1 VTTIAII
8 GKPNVGKSSLF
19 NRFLGK
25 RDAITSDIAGTTR
38 DIKRRTINILG
49 KEARLYDTGGL
60 EDRDLIFK
68 EVRKMSMKAAREA
81 DLVLYMVDAN
91 VFPDNS
97 DKHLFFELQ
106 KVAKEIALVVNKID
120 NDKPNDN
127 LYEYMGFGAET
138 MFETSVIHNRGVRS
152 LGEWLFERI
161 EGEVFVEEK
170 EEKERT
176 KKERKFFIPDLE
188 DEDEN
193 FTYDENLE
201 YEEDKQL
208 FDTTRIEEDEN
219 REIKVAI
226 LGRPNVGKSSLL
238 NRLVDDERSVVSEV
252 AGTTIDPV
260 DETIEYNGK
269 KLTFVDTA
277 GLRKRSRIEGIERYA
292 LIRSKDILDQANI
305 ALLVLDCSEPF
316 NELDERIAGLL
327 KDNKLGVIIVLNKY
341 DIRMEE
347 EYQEILDDIRY
358 RFKFLA
364 YAPVITIS
372 ALSGKRAHKVN
383 DLILEVYER
392 YCTRLRTSEF
402 NNLLRYAFSRH
413 HIPSDK
419 GKVVKIYY
427 GTQYATKPPQFALI
441 CNRPESLHFSYLRY
455 LENRIREVIDLE
467 GSPIVL
473 SVRDKNK
480 KKKDAKK

>member
-1 VTTIAII
+1 VTTIALI

-19 NRFLGK
+19 NRFMGK
-25 RDAITSDIAGTTR
+25 REAITSDIAGTTR
-38 DIKRRTINILG
+38 DVKQRLINVLG
-49 KEARLYDTGGL
+49 KEAVLFDTGGL

-68 EVRKMSMKAAREA
+68 EVRKMSMKAAEKA
-81 DLVLYMVDAN
+81 DIVLFMVDGKE
-91 VFPDNS
+91 FPDNT

-106 KVAKEIALVVNKID
+106 KVAKQIALVVNKID

-127 LYEYMGFGAET
+127 VYEYMTFGAET
-138 MFETSVIHNRGVRS
+138 QFEVSVIHNRGVRQ

-161 EGEVFVEEK
+161 EGDVIEEEVEVIEKVKREKQFFV
-170 EEKERT
+170 
-176 KKERKFFIPDLE
+176 PDLE

-193 FTYDENLE
+193 FTYDEEKE
-201 YEEDKQL
+201 YEEDKAL
-208 FDTTRIEEDEN
+208 FDQKKIEEDEN
-219 REIKVAI
+219 RDIKIAI

-238 NRLVDDERSVVSEV
+238 NRLVDEERSVVSPI

-260 DETIEYNGK
+260 DETIQYKDK

-277 GLRKRSRIEGIERYA
+277 GIRKRSRVEGIERYA
-292 LIRSKDILDQANI
+292 LIRSKELLEQANI

-347 EYQEILDDIRY
+347 EHQEIIDDIRY

-364 YAPVITIS
+364 YAPIITIS
-372 ALSGKRAHKVN
+372 ALSGKRAHKIN
-383 DLILEVYER
+383 DLILEVYDR

-467 GSPIVL
+467 GSPVVL
-473 SVRDKNK
+473 SVRDKNQ

>member
-1 VTTIAII
+1 
-8 GKPNVGKSSLF
+8 
-19 NRFLGK
+19 
-25 RDAITSDIAGTTR
+25 
-38 DIKRRTINILG
+38 
-49 KEARLYDTGGL
+49 
-60 EDRDLIFK
+60 
-68 EVRKMSMKAAREA
+68 
-81 DLVLYMVDAN
+81 MVDAN